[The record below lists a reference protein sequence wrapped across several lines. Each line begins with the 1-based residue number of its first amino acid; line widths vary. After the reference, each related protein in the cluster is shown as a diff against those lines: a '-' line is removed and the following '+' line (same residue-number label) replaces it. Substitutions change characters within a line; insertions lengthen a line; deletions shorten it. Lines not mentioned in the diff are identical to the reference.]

1 MIKNDNSYLKKLD
14 KMCFKKPILCINDYL
29 QNRLIIYFPIYTN
42 MLCLIMTIV
51 LIVFIV
57 EKVLSIIVIESGS
70 TKPIQINLSIM

>member
-1 MIKNDNSYLKKLD
+1 MIKIDNSYLKKLY

-29 QNRLIIYFPIYTN
+29 QNRLIIYFPIDTN

-57 EKVLSIIVIESGS
+57 EKVLFIIVIESES